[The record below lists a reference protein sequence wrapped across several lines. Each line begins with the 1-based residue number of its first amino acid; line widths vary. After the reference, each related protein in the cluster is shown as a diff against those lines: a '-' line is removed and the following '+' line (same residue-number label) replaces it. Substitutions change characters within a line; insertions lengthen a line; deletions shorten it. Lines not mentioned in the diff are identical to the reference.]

1 MLIVLTSMF
10 LTIVICA
17 LIAVISVAV
26 VTEDPAAAKGL
37 YYPPGLVGALLTA
50 GITYLIFWFFNIQ
63 PALSEK
69 AVASTGLQNLFSTSP
84 VYDAD

>member
-37 YYPPGLVGALLTA
+37 YYPPRARRCIPRGRNYLPHLLVFQHPA
-50 GITYLIFWFFNIQ
+50 GSLREGR
-63 PALSEK
+63 S
-69 AVASTGLQNLFSTSP
+69 
-84 VYDAD
+84 

>member
-37 YYPPGLVGALLTA
+37 YYPPPG
-50 GITYLIFWFFNIQ
+50 
-63 PALSEK
+63 S
-69 AVASTGLQNLFSTSP
+69 
-84 VYDAD
+84 